1 MKHFLQIGAIDP
13 VPTLAALAIK
23 QGLWNENPL
32 RTQHPDTAH
41 AEADDIWMMFNRV
54 PENPVE
60 VIDDIQVVPYRAWQE
75 LPHLRSLALDLMHR
89 VGGVQLGR
97 VILTRLRPGKRI
109 LPHID
114 QGAPAEYF
122 TRYQIALQSL
132 PGCNFRIEDETL
144 HFPSGSVWWINNRA
158 EHEVVNNSA
167 DDRIVCIVDIRQ
179 C

>member
-1 MKHFLQIGAIDP
+1 MRHFLQVGAVDP
-13 VPTLAALAIK
+13 IPTLAALAVK
-23 QGLWNENPL
+23 PGLWNENPL
-32 RTQHPDTAH
+32 RTQHAGTAH
-41 AEADDIWMMFNRV
+41 AEADDIWLMFNKV
-54 PENPVE
+54 PNDPAE
-60 VIDDIQVVPYRAWQE
+60 VIDDISVFPYRAWTE
-75 LPHLRSLALDLMHR
+75 LPHLRSLVLDLMHR

-109 LPHID
+109 LPHVD

-132 PGCNFRIEDETL
+132 PGCNFRIGDEAIN
-144 HFPSGSVWWINNRA
+144 FPSGSVWWIDNRT
-158 EHEVVNNSA
+158 EHEVINNSA